1 MNSPGYK
8 TLIISSRK
16 VYICHYS
23 HNPAKSRYLS
33 MARIE
38 RSAFATVISIF
49 FVILYVGVFI
59 ASMVALGYT
68 VDTERDIE
76 KINKPENCILQ
87 VNTGGHVSSNDHHVI
102 YKGNSRCDFII
113 GGNAVLLIIL
123 SVIRAIFGKW

>member
-1 MNSPGYK
+1 
-8 TLIISSRK
+8 
-16 VYICHYS
+16 
-23 HNPAKSRYLS
+23 

-68 VDTERDIE
+68 VNTERDIE

-113 GGNAVLLIIL
+113 GGNAVLGVFAVLLIIL